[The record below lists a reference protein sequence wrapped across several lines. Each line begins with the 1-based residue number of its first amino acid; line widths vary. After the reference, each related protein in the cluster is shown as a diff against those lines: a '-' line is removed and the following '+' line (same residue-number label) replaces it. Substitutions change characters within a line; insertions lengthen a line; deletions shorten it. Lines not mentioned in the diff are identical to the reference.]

1 MKQQNEFNSEQH
13 KEHAAEQQVKQGV
26 VREFA
31 KPEDLLRHDTQRI
44 PIPPAIAERLKI
56 STADFPKPSRS
67 WWKRFFG
74 K

>member
-1 MKQQNEFNSEQH
+1 MKQQNEFNSEHQ
-13 KEHAAEQQVKQGV
+13 KEHAAEQQTSQSV

-44 PIPPAIAERLKI
+44 PLPTAIAERLKV
-56 STADFPKPSRS
+56 STADFPQPSRS

>member
-1 MKQQNEFNSEQH
+1 MKQQNEFKPGQQQQQS
-13 KEHAAEQQVKQGV
+13 AEQQMNQSA

-31 KPEDLLRHDTQRI
+31 TTEDLLRSDAETI
-44 PIPPAIAERLKI
+44 VVPAAIAERLKV
-56 STADFPKPSRS
+56 SSADFPKPSRS

>member
-1 MKQQNEFNSEQH
+1 MKQQNEFNSEHQ
-13 KEHAAEQQVKQGV
+13 KEHAAEQQMNQGTV
-26 VREFA
+26 QEFT
-31 KPEDLLRHDTQRI
+31 KVEDLIRHDTQRI
-44 PIPPAIAERLKI
+44 PLPAAIAERLKV

>member
-1 MKQQNEFNSEQH
+1 MKQQNEFKPEHEQQ
-13 KEHAAEQQVKQGV
+13 HAAEQQLNRGA

-31 KPEDLLRHDTQRI
+31 TTEDLLRSDAETI
-44 PIPPAIAERLKI
+44 VVPAAIAERLKV
-56 STADFPKPSRS
+56 SSADFPKPSRS

>member
-1 MKQQNEFNSEQH
+1 MKQQNEFKPEHN
-13 KEHAAEQQVKQGV
+13 KEHAAEQQMNEGT

-31 KPEDLLRHDTQRI
+31 KADDLLRYESEQI
-44 PIPPAIAERLKI
+44 VVPAVIAERLKV
-56 STADFPKPSRS
+56 SSADFPKPSRS

>member
-1 MKQQNEFNSEQH
+1 MKQQNEFNSEHEKQH
-13 KEHAAEQQVKQGV
+13 SAEQQTNQAA

-44 PIPPAIAERLKI
+44 PVPAAIAERLKV
-56 STADFPKPSRS
+56 SSASFPKPSRS
-67 WWKRFFG
+67 WWQRFFG

>member
-1 MKQQNEFNSEQH
+1 MKQQNEFKPEHN
-13 KEHAAEQQVKQGV
+13 KEHAAEQQTNQSV
-26 VREFA
+26 VQEFRKA
-31 KPEDLLRHDTQRI
+31 DELLRHESQRI
-44 PIPPAIAERLKI
+44 VLPPIIAERLKV